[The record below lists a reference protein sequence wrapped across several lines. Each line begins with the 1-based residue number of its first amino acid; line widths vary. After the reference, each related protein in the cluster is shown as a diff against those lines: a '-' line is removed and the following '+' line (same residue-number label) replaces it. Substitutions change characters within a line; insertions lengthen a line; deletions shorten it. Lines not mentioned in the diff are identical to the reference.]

1 MFNIKESPAVVD
13 SDSVVEKP
21 PESKP
26 IINQVEA
33 AFRLENLDEAVT
45 EVMRILLAIDAQL
58 SDRTPKLMNN
68 NFELQKDR
76 RDIKQ
81 FLGKRYGKT
90 TETAIFYLSD
100 EKVSTIIIEKMPN
113 HEIVISLSRHSED
126 QVRER
131 WKQMLGGQTA
141 IRFKITQKP

>member
-100 EKVSTIIIEKMPN
+100 E
-113 HEIVISLSRHSED
+113 
-126 QVRER
+126 
-131 WKQMLGGQTA
+131 
-141 IRFKITQKP
+141 